1 MCGPTIVSTAINPEE
16 SESTSSSSSSSVD
29 NAVGSKAPLDVVL
42 EQPSLL
48 SRYMCAS
55 IMVTI
60 FGVWG
65 KIAFFGHGNDE
76 SNAPGIGS
84 QIHSWKIPLSLTVS
98 YLFALPILRFLSKK
112 YLSQTVDVKT
122 LLKETMVIY
131 NFGQVVVN
139 GWMIYRFIDALVH
152 KDHPFIG
159 DLYTVNSGATFAVYI
174 HYMDKYLEFF
184 DTFFMVLR
192 GRMDQVRYRRRK

>member
-84 QIHSWKIPLSLTVS
+84 KIHSWKIPLSLTVS

-131 NFGQVVVN
+131 NFGQVC
-139 GWMIYRFIDALVH
+139 IDY
-152 KDHPFIG
+152 G
-159 DLYTVNSGATFAVYI
+159 YYI
-174 HYMDKYLEFF
+174 WCLGKNC
-184 DTFFMVLR
+184 VLWSW
-192 GRMDQVRYRRRK
+192 K